1 MSSFWWAFRD
11 KFRDP
16 SSGSSFQSLLSHLG
30 LLSPWAQPWLL
41 SLALIVSTWW
51 YLRHCI
57 VLTYFFGPGSLHLP
71 DLCYDPIPVLE
82 PPPEPRDAH
91 SHLVVTSV
99 AFAFCTRAVFHFSQ
113 RGSTWIWKGLPPW
126 DPPWM
131 EHFPQPNA
139 PYFSHEISFQLSGY
153 SLLSLFYLAS
163 KLVTGQRNN
172 LLSKLFSSAVTP
184 PTLELLL
191 HTDQYLEN
199 KLTLA
204 ALRV

>member
-1 MSSFWWAFRD
+1 
-11 KFRDP
+11 
-16 SSGSSFQSLLSHLG
+16 
-30 LLSPWAQPWLL
+30 
-41 SLALIVSTWW
+41 
-51 YLRHCI
+51 
-57 VLTYFFGPGSLHLP
+57 
-71 DLCYDPIPVLE
+71 
-82 PPPEPRDAH
+82 
-91 SHLVVTSV
+91 
-99 AFAFCTRAVFHFSQ
+99 
-113 RGSTWIWKGLPPW
+113 
-126 DPPWM
+126 M